1 METVNLFGL
10 TPEQG
15 LIRESVLDLLGRV
28 LPRERIRAMDKA
40 CEYPAEAY
48 QALADGGWM
57 GLLYPEKYG
66 GMGGS
71 YKDFAVLAE
80 AISYHYAG
88 VAQAYLVS
96 AIYGASHIFK
106 NGNEAQRSH
115 FLPRIISGE
124 AKFALGISEPGAG
137 SDVASIET
145 RAVRRGDEY
154 VITGQK
160 LYTTC
165 AHVADYLIVVA
176 KTRPDAGQAGISIFI
191 VDARQPGVTIRPM
204 DMLGRHT
211 SHTNEVFL
219 DEVKTPADWLI
230 GEENKGWHCL
240 MACLNVERLGMAAVG
255 TGNSFKVLD
264 YTLDYAK
271 SRLAFGKPISKFQS
285 IQHKLADMRIM
296 AENARLLT
304 YRVAELIDN
313 GQPCVLETSMAKI
326 VATDANFNCA
336 NLGLQI
342 MGGAGYTCA
351 YDMEMFFRDARVGPI
366 GGGSNEIQRNI
377 MAKLLDC

>member
-1 METVNLFGL
+1 METVNFFGL
-10 TPEQG
+10 TAEQRM
-15 LIRESVLDLLGRV
+15 IRESVLDLLGRV
-28 LPRERIRAMDKA
+28 LPREKIKVMDKTG
-40 CEYPAEAY
+40 EYPAEAY
-48 QALADGGWM
+48 QALADAGWM
-57 GLLYPEKYG
+57 GLIYPEQYG
-66 GMGGS
+66 GMGGT

-80 AISYHYAG
+80 AIAYHYAG
-88 VAQAYLVS
+88 IAQAYLVS

-106 NGNEAQRSH
+106 NGNEAQRAE
-115 FLPRIISGE
+115 FLPRIMRGE
-124 AKFALGISEPGAG
+124 IKFALGISEPAAG
-137 SDVASIET
+137 SDVASIRT
-145 RAVRRGDEY
+145 RAVRQGDEY
-154 VITGQK
+154 IINGQK

-176 KTRPDAGQAGISIFI
+176 KTNPDGGQAGISIFI
-191 VDARQPGVTIRPM
+191 VDARQPGVTVRPM

-219 DEVKTPADWLI
+219 DDVRTPAAWMI

-271 SRLAFGKPISKFQS
+271 QRVQFGKPISRFQS

-313 GQPCVLETSMAKI
+313 EQPCVMETSMAKI

-336 NLGLQI
+336 NHGMQI
-342 MGGAGYTCA
+342 LGGAGYTCD

-377 MAKLLDC
+377 MAKLMDC

>member
-1 METVNLFGL
+1 
-10 TPEQG
+10 
-15 LIRESVLDLLGRV
+15 
-28 LPRERIRAMDKA
+28 
-40 CEYPAEAY
+40 
-48 QALADGGWM
+48 
-57 GLLYPEKYG
+57 
-66 GMGGS
+66 
-71 YKDFAVLAE
+71 
-80 AISYHYAG
+80 
-88 VAQAYLVS
+88 
-96 AIYGASHIFK
+96 
-106 NGNEAQRSH
+106 
-115 FLPRIISGE
+115 
-124 AKFALGISEPGAG
+124 
-137 SDVASIET
+137 
-145 RAVRRGDEY
+145 
-154 VITGQK
+154 
-160 LYTTC
+160 
-165 AHVADYLIVVA
+165 
-176 KTRPDAGQAGISIFI
+176 
-191 VDARQPGVTIRPM
+191 
-204 DMLGRHT
+204 
-211 SHTNEVFL
+211 
-219 DEVKTPADWLI
+219 
-230 GEENKGWHCL
+230 

-255 TGNSFKVLD
+255 TGNAFKVLD

-377 MAKLLDC
+377 MGKLLDC